1 MNVRPAGTARPWVDS
16 ASPSASG
23 AGAEV
28 GAETGSAL
36 PRSVEAGVGVDDA
49 YFADSPALDWADNA
63 DGIVEPA
70 AMKLGSFSKPQVA
83 AGYAAMKELLTAGN
97 LDATILGGGPL
108 ADFTDLLDPIS
119 KLPADL
125 ERWTASP
132 SYQDNPVD
140 LVTRF
145 DPATT
150 RLLGHTVK
158 VSGSMTA
165 ALDKNRDLLVTG
177 DYRFVYAVGPADG
190 TATPSRAVVHRVY
203 QISIGR
209 PGEYV
214 ATKGKLWLAKYASEL
229 ANSACFEYNGYVNP
243 AFGGAGGAKPGK
255 TVDPYASSS
264 ASGAP
269 GSGNS
274 PSPQPTGSPT
284 ECDSVSRL

>member
-1 MNVRPAGTARPWVDS
+1 M
-16 ASPSASG
+16 
-23 AGAEV
+23 
-28 GAETGSAL
+28 
-36 PRSVEAGVGVDDA
+36 DDE
-49 YFADSPALDWADNA
+49 YFADSPALNWADNA

-70 AMKLGSFSKPQVA
+70 AVKLGSFSKPQVA
-83 AGYAAMKELLTAGN
+83 AGYAAMKKLLTAGN
-97 LDATILGGGPL
+97 LDATILDGGPL

-125 ERWTASP
+125 GRWTASP
-132 SYQDNPVD
+132 SYRGNPVD

-158 VSGSMTA
+158 VSGAMTA
-165 ALDKNRDLLVTG
+165 ALDKNRDLSVTG
-177 DYRFVYAVGPADG
+177 DYRFVYAVGPVVG
-190 TATPSRAVVHRVY
+190 TATPSRAVVHRMY

-214 ATKGKLWLAKYASEL
+214 ATTGKLWLAKYSSEL
-229 ANSACFEYNGYVNP
+229 ANSACFEYNGFVNP

-255 TVDPYASSS
+255 TVDPYASP
-264 ASGAP
+264 GAL
-269 GSGNS
+269 GGLGGNS